1 MKTLLLFGTFDGIHD
16 GHRRCFA
23 QAKTLTDH
31 LVISLP
37 SDAMV
42 EKLKGHLPRYTL
54 KERTEGL
61 QKEPLVDEVV
71 LGDRDL
77 GSYGVIDLVNP
88 DAVALGY
95 DQHALAEDI
104 RSWAQTHRPQLQ
116 FIRLD
121 SFQPEIH
128 KSSKL
133 NEPSL

>member
-16 GHRRCFA
+16 GHRQCFA
-23 QAKTLTDH
+23 QAKTLADH
-31 LVISLP
+31 LVVAVPPDSI
-37 SDAMV
+37 V
-42 EKLKGHLPRYTL
+42 EKLKGQSPHHSLE
-54 KERTEGL
+54 ERTEHL
-61 QKEPLVDEVV
+61 QQEPLVDEVV

-104 RSWAQTHRPQLQ
+104 RSWAQTHRPHLQ

-121 SFQPEIH
+121 PFQPEIY

-133 NEPSL
+133 NEPTL